1 MPIRTA
7 LTLLDNRITTYEA
20 LVSQSPDL
28 KVPYSTFIEDL
39 KDLRDIL
46 TPKLSAGALADRIR
60 QEDIEAAKLVCNY
73 CRVPFEP
80 GERTHILGGTIP
92 LYFHHHLCWPAV
104 LDEQAKHHQQQTKE
118 ETNDSECCKLPEDA

>member
-20 LVSQSPDL
+20 LVAQSPDL

-60 QEDIEAAKLVCNY
+60 QEDIEAAKLRCAY
-73 CRVPFEP
+73 CRVEFEP
-80 GERTHILGGTIP
+80 NEQRHVLGGSIP

-104 LDEQAKHHQQQTKE
+104 LDEQAKLLTKQKE
-118 ETNDSECCKLPEDA
+118 ETNDAKCCEHSTEE